1 MSNVN
6 TYTLLVRLNNG
17 ATTQITVQAISGSI
31 ARQMAE
37 SQYGAGNV
45 LGML

>member
-1 MSNVN
+1 MSNIN
-6 TYTLLVRLNNG
+6 TYRLRVRLNNG
-17 ATTQITVQAISGSI
+17 ATADITIQAISGSI